1 MVSFSC
7 DQCADVIKKPKLDQ
21 HRIKCPVTTFTCID
35 CSKTFVGT
43 SYKSHTSCISEAEK
57 YQKGTFKDKDKK
69 KHDQDKSKLSQE
81 KEKKNPSEEQSEPK
95 NKKNHKGSDILKRK
109 RRTNKRIKGQ
119 NRS

>member
-21 HRIKCPVTTFTCID
+21 HRIKCPITTFTCID

-57 YQKGTFKDKDKK
+57 YQKGTFKPKK
-69 KHDQDKSKLSQE
+69 
-81 KEKKNPSEEQSEPK
+81 
-95 NKKNHKGSDILKRK
+95 
-109 RRTNKRIKGQ
+109 
-119 NRS
+119 

>member
-43 SYKSHTSCISEAEK
+43 SYRSHTSCISEAEK
-57 YQKGTFKDKDKK
+57 YQKGTFKDKK
-69 KHDQDKSKLSQE
+69 KHDQDKPKLSQE
-81 KEKKNPSEEQSEPK
+81 KEKNLSEEQQKPK
-95 NKKNHKGSDILKRK
+95 TKKKRKKGSDILTRKRK
-109 RRTNKRIKGQ
+109 TNKIIKGQ
-119 NRS
+119 NRN